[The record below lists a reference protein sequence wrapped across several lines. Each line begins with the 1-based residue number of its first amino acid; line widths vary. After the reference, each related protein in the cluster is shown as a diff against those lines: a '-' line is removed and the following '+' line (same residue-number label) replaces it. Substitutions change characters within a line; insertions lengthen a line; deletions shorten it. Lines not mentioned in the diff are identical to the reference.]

1 MLLHPRALAM
11 ATAVD
16 GPPIAAFEA
25 ISRDWRGILSTDL
38 QRTGTCVKL
47 KQRRSGRVGRTHP
60 TTATKMKWTRSETR
74 MNRRTQLPDAT
85 RAPGPADAPRTTKNG
100 SRSARPISKAGLNTA
115 PNPSTPLLTKLA
127 SSPVKAFRAAG
138 GLANRFSVV
147 VPMAAGSTLMRTS
160 REATAAAKT
169 SWRLANSGP
178 QSLPWW
184 HAPEPHHQTDLRRCC
199 RLALETATATLTV
212 PQRSGTRSFPGG
224 CTSDHRCRWPW

>member
-25 ISRDWRGILSTDL
+25 ISRDWRGILSTD
-38 QRTGTCVKL
+38 
-47 KQRRSGRVGRTHP
+47 P

-127 SSPVKAFRAAG
+127 SSPVKA
-138 GLANRFSVV
+138 
-147 VPMAAGSTLMRTS
+147 S

-178 QSLPWW
+178 SADDADAPQA
-184 HAPEPHHQTDLRRCC
+184 HATRPRANDAAIPSVVARPRASSPDGSA
-199 RLALETATATLTV
+199 ALLSAGAGDRASDADRATALGDPLLSRGMHIR
-212 PQRSGTRSFPGG
+212 PQM
-224 CTSDHRCRWPW
+224 